1 MEIKISNETLKR
13 AGIIVAV
20 IAAILCWSLIAIW
33 LGAKLYKQEADKK
46 QKEAEKHIYNVETQ
60 LAIAEEQLLFLQEKQ
75 QKTKE
80 LVESTST
87 VINELQTSI
96 STSGNTIKALKE
108 QQAKIKSAVI
118 ALIEDYERIV
128 KQIADDSATDFGG

>member
-1 MEIKISNETLKR
+1 MEIKISNKTLKKI
-13 AGIIVAV
+13 GIIVAI
-20 IAAILCWSLIAIW
+20 IAVILCWSLVALW
-33 LGAKLYKQEADKK
+33 LGANLYKQEADK
-46 QKEAEKHIYNVETQ
+46 QQEQAQEHIHKVETQ
-60 LAIAEEQLLFLQEKQ
+60 LAIAEEQLLLLQEKQ

-118 ALIEDYERIV
+118 ALIEDYERII
-128 KQIADDSATDFGG
+128 KQIEDSTTDGE

>member
-1 MEIKISNETLKR
+1 MEIKISNETLKKV
-13 AGIIVAV
+13 GIIVAI
-20 IAAILCWSLIAIW
+20 IAAILCWSLIALWI
-33 LGAKLYKQEADKK
+33 GARIYKQEADK
-46 QKEAEKHIYNVETQ
+46 QQEQAQEHIHYVETQ
-60 LAIAEEQLLFLQEKQ
+60 LAIAEEQLLLLQEKQ

-108 QQAKIKSAVI
+108 QQAKIKAAVI
-118 ALIEDYERIV
+118 ALIEDYKRII
-128 KQIADDSATDFGG
+128 KQIEDSTTDGE

>member
-1 MEIKISNETLKR
+1 MEIKISNETLKKI
-13 AGIIVAV
+13 GIIIAV
-20 IAAILCWSLIAIW
+20 IAVVLCWSLVALW
-33 LGAKLYKQEADKK
+33 LGANLYKQEADKQQEQAQEYIHK
-46 QKEAEKHIYNVETQ
+46 VEIQ

-128 KQIADDSATDFGG
+128 KQIADDSTTDFGE

>member
-1 MEIKISNETLKR
+1 MEIKISNETLKKL
-13 AGIIVAV
+13 GIIVAI
-20 IAAILCWSLIAIW
+20 IAAILCWSLIALWI
-33 LGAKLYKQEADKK
+33 GARIYKQEADK
-46 QKEAEKHIYNVETQ
+46 QQEQAQEHIHHVETQ
-60 LAIAEEQLLFLQEKQ
+60 LAIAEEQLLLLQEKQ

-108 QQAKIKSAVI
+108 QQAKIKAAVI
-118 ALIEDYERIV
+118 ALIEDYERII
-128 KQIADDSATDFGG
+128 KQIEDNTTDGE